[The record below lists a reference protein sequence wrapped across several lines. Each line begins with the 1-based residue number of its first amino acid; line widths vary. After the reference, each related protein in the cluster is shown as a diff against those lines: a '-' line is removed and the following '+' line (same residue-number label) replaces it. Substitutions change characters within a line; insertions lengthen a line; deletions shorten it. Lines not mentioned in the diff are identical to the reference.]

1 MLDKT
6 KQIWFIG
13 IKGTGMASLALIL
26 HDLGY
31 KVAGSDIDKYTFTQ
45 DPLEAAGIEVA
56 SFSADN
62 IKPSGQV
69 IVKGN
74 AFKDDNIEVKACE
87 DKGVAWQSYPDT
99 VEEIVQ
105 EYTSI
110 GVAGSHGKTSTTG
123 LLATVLGEAAP
134 TSFLIGVGMGK
145 VVKDSRFFVY
155 EADEYRRHFL
165 AYHPDYQIMTNVDFD
180 HPDYFKDRDDYASAF
195 QTAADQTK
203 KGLFVWGDDERLQK
217 IQPKTAKKYTYGLKE
232 TDDFQAFD
240 VKKTTQGATF
250 HVKAD
255 GKDLGEFEIHLFGDH
270 NIMNA
275 TAVIAVAYTEGVD
288 LDLVKDGLV
297 KYHGAK
303 RRFSE
308 KDFGDTV
315 VIDDYAH
322 HPTELRA
329 TIQPARQK
337 YPDRKLVTV
346 FQPHTYSRTKE
357 FEEDY
362 VDILKG
368 VDKAYLT
375 PIYGSAREK
384 SGDIKSED
392 ITSQIP
398 GAEVIDFDNLKDL
411 LNYKGDCI
419 VFMGAGDIPKYE
431 VAFEDML
438 QK

>member
-56 SFSADN
+56 SFSKDN
-62 IKPSGQV
+62 IKGSGQV

-74 AFKDDNIEVKACE
+74 AFKSDNIEVAACE
-87 DKGVAWQSYPDT
+87 EKGVKWQSYPDT

-105 EYTSI
+105 QYTSI

-134 TSFLIGVGMGK
+134 TFLIGDGMGK
-145 VVKDSRFFVY
+145 GVKDSRFFVY

-217 IQPKTAKKYTYGLKE
+217 IQPKTSRPLTW
-232 TDDFQAFD
+232 
-240 VKKTTQGATF
+240 
-250 HVKAD
+250 
-255 GKDLGEFEIHLFGDH
+255 
-270 NIMNA
+270 
-275 TAVIAVAYTEGVD
+275 
-288 LDLVKDGLV
+288 
-297 KYHGAK
+297 
-303 RRFSE
+303 
-308 KDFGDTV
+308 
-315 VIDDYAH
+315 
-322 HPTELRA
+322 LR
-329 TIQPARQK
+329 P
-337 YPDRKLVTV
+337 
-346 FQPHTYSRTKE
+346 
-357 FEEDY
+357 
-362 VDILKG
+362 LKG
-368 VDKAYLT
+368 
-375 PIYGSAREK
+375 PSSM
-384 SGDIKSED
+384 SG
-392 ITSQIP
+392 
-398 GAEVIDFDNLKDL
+398 L
-411 LNYKGDCI
+411 
-419 VFMGAGDIPKYE
+419 MGKT
-431 VAFEDML
+431 
-438 QK
+438 

>member
-56 SFSADN
+56 SFSKDN
-62 IKPSGQV
+62 IKESGQV

-74 AFKDDNIEVKACE
+74 AFKSDNIEVAACE
-87 DKGVAWQSYPDT
+87 EKGVKWQSYPDT

-105 EYTSI
+105 QYTSI

-134 TSFLIGVGMGK
+134 TSFLIGDGMGK
-145 VVKDSRFFVY
+145 GVKDSRFFVY

-217 IQPKTAKKYTYGLKE
+217 IHPKTAKKYTYGLKGS
-232 TDDFQAFD
+232 DDFQAFD
-240 VKKTTQGATF
+240 VVKTTEGAKF
-250 HVKAD
+250 HVRANEE
-255 GKDLGEFEIHLFGDH
+255 DLGEFTIHLFGDH
-270 NIMNA
+270 NVMNA
-275 TAVIAVAYTEGVD
+275 TAVIAIAFTEGID
-288 LDLVKDGLV
+288 LDVVRKGLV
-297 KYHGAK
+297 KYTGAK

-329 TIQPARQK
+329 TIQAARQK
-337 YPDRKLVTV
+337 FPDRKLVTI

-357 FEEDY
+357 FEEEY
-362 VDILKG
+362 VEILKG
-368 VDKAYLT
+368 VDKAFLT
-375 PIYGSAREK
+375 PIYGSAREAA
-384 SGDIKSED
+384 GDIKSED
-392 ITSQIP
+392 IASQIP

-411 LNYKGDCI
+411 LAYKGDCI

-431 VAFEDML
+431 VAFEEML
-438 QK
+438 GK